1 MPRLRYRH
9 ARTIASGFRGSLR
22 GITVDPRERVYAA
35 GDAEIRVF
43 EGDALARRW
52 ATAGPVHTVAIA
64 NDGRVFAGESRQIEI
79 FDAAGRL
86 LDTWRDPERL
96 GRVSAIGFCGGHVLA
111 GDSHGRAIRR
121 FDATGRFLNDI
132 GLNNRTQGFVVPNG
146 VVDFGVDRDGII
158 HAANPG
164 KHRVERYT
172 PDGELLGHMG
182 RFGGLDPA
190 GFSGC
195 CNPTNVCVAELPA
208 SGLLVYTTEKAG
220 PRVKVHDAA
229 GRLVAVVAD
238 TGFDPNCKNMD
249 VAVDSRGRV
258 HVVDTVRREIL
269 VFEAEG
275 EWRGR
280 NGASSEVR
288 AECRPLGGVQG
299 SQPSKR

>member
-1 MPRLRYRH
+1 MPRLGYRH

-22 GITVDPRERVYAA
+22 GITVDSRDRVYAA

-79 FDAAGRL
+79 FNPSGRL
-86 LDTWRDPERL
+86 LDTWRDADRL
-96 GRVSAIGFCGGHVLA
+96 GRVSAIGFSNGDVLA

-121 FDATGRFLNDI
+121 FDAAGRFLNDI
-132 GLNNRTQGFVVPNG
+132 GVNNRTRGFVVPNG
-146 VVDFGVDRDGII
+146 VVDFGVDRRGIV

-172 PDGELLGHMG
+172 LDGELLGHIG
-182 RFGGLDPA
+182 CFGGLDPA

-208 SGLLVYTTEKAG
+208 VASRAPTLRIFTTEKAG
-220 PRVKVHDAA
+220 PRVKVHDEA
-229 GRLVAVVAD
+229 GALVAIVAD
-238 TGFDPNCKNMD
+238 AGFDPNCKNMD

-258 HVVDTVRREIL
+258 HVVDTVRLEIRT
-269 VFEAEG
+269 FEPEAE
-275 EWRGR
+275 
-280 NGASSEVR
+280 
-288 AECRPLGGVQG
+288 
-299 SQPSKR
+299 